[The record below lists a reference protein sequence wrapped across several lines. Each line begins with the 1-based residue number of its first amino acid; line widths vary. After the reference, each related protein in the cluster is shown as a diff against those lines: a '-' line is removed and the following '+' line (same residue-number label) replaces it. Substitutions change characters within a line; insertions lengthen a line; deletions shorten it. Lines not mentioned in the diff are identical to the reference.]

1 MRKICVYLWIISLL
15 VVLAVLGAMVWS
27 SPARAADASPP
38 VAVLSA
44 IKGKLAD
51 ALCLTGD
58 QRIRI
63 KAIRDEMVK
72 ETQAVRQNSSLTPA
86 EKRERIQTI
95 RITARSRMAGILSV
109 DQREKLANIA
119 ARQRALIRRQQA
131 LAKYPKIAGA
141 IARKLDLTA
150 AQKDAI
156 KKIHQKTV
164 KKIKSIMQNTSLPPR
179 AKRARV
185 GAVRAVERDRIARLL
200 TPEQRQKLAAVT
212 K

>member
-38 VAVLSA
+38 AAVLAA

-58 QRIRI
+58 QKTRI
-63 KAIRDEMVK
+63 K
-72 ETQAVRQNSSLTPA
+72 
-86 EKRERIQTI
+86 
-95 RITARSRMAGILSV
+95 
-109 DQREKLANIA
+109 
-119 ARQRALIRRQQA
+119 
-131 LAKYPKIAGA
+131 
-141 IARKLDLTA
+141 
-150 AQKDAI
+150 
-156 KKIHQKTV
+156 
-164 KKIKSIMQNTSLPPR
+164 
-179 AKRARV
+179 
-185 GAVRAVERDRIARLL
+185 ARLL